1 MSVTDLSHPLEQ
13 ISERGF
19 LPKCPLP
26 GPVDPPLVGG
36 ASFWAKQNLAAC
48 DVGASVLASSLS
60 TVIDDG
66 RLGTREG
73 VMSDLFALAMPW
85 WEFVLRAVIVYVV
98 VLLMVRVAGKRTL
111 GQFTPF
117 DMLLLVLLGNAVQNA
132 LLGQDTSLGGGLL
145 LAATLIALNYFVGW
159 ITTRSPVAERVIEGE
174 PVVLARHGHV
184 LQKVLRRELVS
195 KADFAKAMRDAGC
208 DEVDEVDLA
217 LLETNGHITIILKK
231 AQR

>member
-1 MSVTDLSHPLEQ
+1 
-13 ISERGF
+13 
-19 LPKCPLP
+19 
-26 GPVDPPLVGG
+26 
-36 ASFWAKQNLAAC
+36 
-48 DVGASVLASSLS
+48 
-60 TVIDDG
+60 
-66 RLGTREG
+66 
-73 VMSDLFALAMPW
+73 MSDLFALAMPW
-85 WEFVLRAVIVYVV
+85 WEFVLRAVLVYVV

-159 ITTRSPVAERVIEGE
+159 ITTRSPAVERVIEGE

-184 LQKVLRRELVS
+184 LQKVLQRELVS

-208 DEVDEVDLA
+208 DDVDDVDLA

-231 AQR
+231 EQR

>member
-1 MSVTDLSHPLEQ
+1 
-13 ISERGF
+13 
-19 LPKCPLP
+19 
-26 GPVDPPLVGG
+26 
-36 ASFWAKQNLAAC
+36 
-48 DVGASVLASSLS
+48 
-60 TVIDDG
+60 
-66 RLGTREG
+66 
-73 VMSDLFALAMPW
+73 MSDLFALAMPW
-85 WEFVLRAVIVYVV
+85 WEFVLRAVVVYVV

-159 ITTRSPVAERVIEGE
+159 ITTRSPAVERVIEGE

-184 LQKVLRRELVS
+184 LQKVLQRELVS

-208 DEVDEVDLA
+208 DDVDDVDLA

-231 AQR
+231 EQR

>member
-1 MSVTDLSHPLEQ
+1 
-13 ISERGF
+13 
-19 LPKCPLP
+19 
-26 GPVDPPLVGG
+26 
-36 ASFWAKQNLAAC
+36 
-48 DVGASVLASSLS
+48 
-60 TVIDDG
+60 
-66 RLGTREG
+66 
-73 VMSDLFALAMPW
+73 MSDLFALAMPW
-85 WEFVLRAVIVYVV
+85 WEFVLRAVVVYVV

-159 ITTRSPVAERVIEGE
+159 ITTRSPAVERVIEGE

-184 LQKVLRRELVS
+184 LQKVLQRELVS

-208 DEVDEVDLA
+208 DDVDDVDLA

-231 AQR
+231 EQK